1 MSQLIQLTDGCW
13 IDPDLVA
20 EVKMNELAATI
31 TVRMRDGIGH
41 PVGFDYGKSIFET
54 QRRLVAEINAARTK

>member
-20 EVKMNELAATI
+20 EVKINERADTI
-31 TVRMRDGIGH
+31 NVRMHDGIGH
-41 PVGFDYGKSIFET
+41 HLGFDYGKSIYET
-54 QRRLVAEINAARTK
+54 HKRVVAEINAARTK

>member
-1 MSQLIQLTDGCW
+1 MSQLIQLSDGCW

-20 EVKMNELAATI
+20 EVKINERAGTL

-41 PVGFDYGKSIFET
+41 SIGFDYGKSIYDT
-54 QRRLVAEINAARTK
+54 QRRVVAEINAARTK